1 MRVMKAGV
9 LAVMLAGSASVAQAA
24 SCYRSDEI
32 EADQAVRLQAQ
43 IMVLSDSCH
52 SASYGDFRQ
61 HIGTALAAYQQ
72 KIIGHFRRDGASA
85 RGADNAF
92 DSFITSLANKMALTY
107 GREPVGS
114 LCPARP
120 ISWPRPGTSAATISF
135 ITSANRQRPTAK
147 PIRSAET
154 KSPSPAARTV
164 AACATTAEASKP
176 AAQLEPE
183 ERQDRAH
190 RDQQQAIGIT
200 PRPIEAPAC
209 A

>member
-43 IMVLSDSCH
+43 IMVLSNSCH

-114 LCPARP
+114 LCPR
-120 ISWPRPGTSAATISF
+120 SANFLAQAGHFSRDDF
-135 ITSANRQRPTAK
+135 VHYVGEQAAANRQTYT
-147 PIRSAET
+147 I
-154 KSPSPAARTV
+154 
-164 AACATTAEASKP
+164 C
-176 AAQLEPE
+176 
-183 ERQDRAH
+183 
-190 RDQQQAIGIT
+190 RD
-200 PRPIEAPAC
+200 
-209 A
+209 